1 MKHLTVDGLRVEYRD
16 LPAAVAGRPVLVLLH
31 EGLGSASMWGR
42 FPERLAAATG
52 CRVIVGSRA
61 GYGHSEPY
69 PEPRTA
75 RYQHREGEEA
85 LPAFLAALGVV
96 RPVVIGHS
104 DGGTMALLYAAAH
117 PDAPLGIALMAPH
130 EFIEEETLAGI
141 RAAGEAWRTTEWPTR
156 LARHHADA
164 ARVFREW
171 HDVWLSPEYRH
182 WNIEDRLPLITCP
195 VLAIQ
200 GVDDEYASLRQ
211 IEVIADRV
219 PGTRLLAL
227 PSCGHAPHR
236 DQEAAVLAALAEF
249 INSLAAP
256 VSPTIRE

>member
-1 MKHLTVDGLRVEYRD
+1 MQHLVLEGRRIEYRD
-16 LPAAVAGRPVLVLLH
+16 LPAAVEGRPVLVLLH
-31 EGLGSASMWGR
+31 EGLGSASIWGK
-42 FPERLAAATG
+42 FPEHLAAATG

-61 GYGHSEPY
+61 GYGQSEPY
-69 PEPRTA
+69 PEPRTT

-130 EFIEEETLAGI
+130 EFIEEQTLAGI
-141 RAAGEAWRTTEWPTR
+141 RAAGETWRTTEWPAR

-164 ARVFREW
+164 PRVFREW
-171 HDVWLSPEYRH
+171 HDTWLSPEFRH
-182 WNIEDRLPLITCP
+182 WNIEDCLPRITCP
-195 VLAIQ
+195 ILAIQ

-227 PSCGHAPHR
+227 PNCGHSPHR
-236 DQEAAVLAALAEF
+236 DQQAAVLTALAEF
-249 INSLAAP
+249 ITTLATP
-256 VSPTIRE
+256 VSPTIRG

>member
-1 MKHLTVDGLRVEYRD
+1 MQHLVLEGRRVEYRD
-16 LPAAVAGRPVLVLLH
+16 VPATAAGRPVLVLLH
-31 EGLGSASMWGR
+31 EGLGSASMWGK
-42 FPERLAAATG
+42 FPERLAEATG
-52 CRVIVGSRA
+52 CRVLVPSRA
-61 GYGHSEPY
+61 GYGQSEPY
-69 PEPRTA
+69 PEPRNA

-85 LPAFLAALGVV
+85 LPVLLAALGVV

-141 RAAGEAWRTTEWPTR
+141 RAAGEVWRTTEWPAR

-171 HDVWLSPEYRH
+171 HDIWLSPEYRH
-182 WNIEDRLPLITCP
+182 WNIVDRLPHITCP
-195 VLAIQ
+195 ILAIQ

-211 IEVIADRV
+211 IEVIAEQV

-227 PSCGHAPHR
+227 PDCGHSPHR
-236 DQEAAVLAALAEF
+236 DQPAALLAALAEF
-249 INSLAAP
+249 INALATTHDP
-256 VSPTIRE
+256 NRK

>member
-1 MKHLTVDGLRVEYRD
+1 MQHLVLEGRRIEYRD
-16 LPAAVAGRPVLVLLH
+16 RSAAVGGRPVLVLLH
-31 EGLGSASMWGR
+31 EGLGSASMWGK

-52 CRVIVGSRA
+52 CRVIVPSRA
-61 GYGHSEPY
+61 GYGHSDPY

-85 LPAFLAALGVV
+85 LPAFLAALGIPH
-96 RPVVIGHS
+96 PVIIGHS
-104 DGGTMALLYAAAH
+104 DGGTMALLFAAAH

-141 RAAGEAWRTTEWPTR
+141 RAAGEAWRTTEWPAR
-156 LARHHADA
+156 LARQHADA
-164 ARVFREW
+164 PRVFQEG
-171 HDVWLSPEYRH
+171 HDTWLSPEYRH
-182 WNIEDRLPLITCP
+182 WNIEDRLPFITCP

-211 IEVIADRV
+211 IEVIADQV

-227 PSCGHAPHR
+227 ANCGHSPHR
-236 DQEAAVLAALAEF
+236 DQEAAVLAALTEF
-249 INSLAAP
+249 INTLAAP

>member
-1 MKHLTVDGLRVEYRD
+1 MQHLVLEGRRIEYRD
-16 LPAAVAGRPVLVLLH
+16 RSAAVGGRPVLVLLH
-31 EGLGSASMWGR
+31 EGLGSASMWGK

-52 CRVIVGSRA
+52 CRVIVPSRA
-61 GYGHSEPY
+61 GYGHSDPY

-85 LPAFLAALGVV
+85 LPAFLAALGIPH
-96 RPVVIGHS
+96 PVIIGHS
-104 DGGTMALLYAAAH
+104 DGGTMALLFAAAH

-141 RAAGEAWRTTEWPTR
+141 RAAGEAWRTTEWPAR

-164 ARVFREW
+164 PRVFQEW
-171 HDVWLSPEYRH
+171 HDTWLSPEYRH
-182 WNIEDRLPLITCP
+182 WNIEDRLPFITCP

-211 IEVIADRV
+211 IEVIADQV

-227 PSCGHAPHR
+227 ANCGHSPHR
-236 DQEAAVLAALAEF
+236 DQEAAVLSALTEF
-249 INSLAAP
+249 INTLAAP

>member
-85 LPAFLAALGVV
+85 EGCQGKAKEAFHGVQ
-96 RPVVIGHS
+96 
-104 DGGTMALLYAAAH
+104 Y
-117 PDAPLGIALMAPH
+117 
-130 EFIEEETLAGI
+130 
-141 RAAGEAWRTTEWPTR
+141 
-156 LARHHADA
+156 
-164 ARVFREW
+164 
-171 HDVWLSPEYRH
+171 YR
-182 WNIEDRLPLITCP
+182 
-195 VLAIQ
+195 
-200 GVDDEYASLRQ
+200 
-211 IEVIADRV
+211 
-219 PGTRLLAL
+219 
-227 PSCGHAPHR
+227 
-236 DQEAAVLAALAEF
+236 
-249 INSLAAP
+249 
-256 VSPTIRE
+256 